1 MANLQFRK
9 REWPTRSN
17 APATRAYNFSG
28 VPRQPTKSEQLA
40 ELARLEEV
48 VEASRSRSKGADA
61 RPIEQQVWVGEV
73 ATSAMA
79 DSISASPPAMDGTP
93 SISAVAERPAES
105 AQMRLGERV
114 LIGAGM

>member
-1 MANLQFRK
+1 
-9 REWPTRSN
+9 
-17 APATRAYNFSG
+17 
-28 VPRQPTKSEQLA
+28 
-40 ELARLEEV
+40 
-48 VEASRSRSKGADA
+48 
-61 RPIEQQVWVGEV
+61 
-73 ATSAMA
+73 MA